1 MEMDMLSIIAEKP
14 ARITRI
20 IYGANANYTF
30 ARQHLRTLVKRGLLA
45 EKTSR
50 TKQGNLERRTYS
62 LTQKG
67 LEFVT
72 KYQEIRR
79 D

>member
-1 MEMDMLSIIAEKP
+1 MEMDMLAVIAEKP
-14 ARITRI
+14 ARITHI
-20 IYGANANYTF
+20 IYGANVNYTF
-30 ARQHLRTLVKRGLLA
+30 ARQHLRTLVKRGVLA
-45 EKTSR
+45 EETTR

-62 LTQKG
+62 LTQRG
-67 LEFVT
+67 IDVVT